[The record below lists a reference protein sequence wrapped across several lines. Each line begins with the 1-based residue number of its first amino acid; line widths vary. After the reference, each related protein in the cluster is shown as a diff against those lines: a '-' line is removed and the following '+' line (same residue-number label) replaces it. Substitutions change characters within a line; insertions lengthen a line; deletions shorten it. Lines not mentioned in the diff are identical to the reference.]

1 MGQSGLSSG
10 REIMM
15 DYLPALLVASLLGL
29 GLADPEPSLA
39 AVNRAISSFVHP
51 SSSSASASQPT
62 YNAPRPS
69 YSLAASYSKPKPA
82 YGAPPEDKCYI
93 NPALNKEQSEV
104 MLQVQQLQNITFT
117 PDPCL
122 DGPFNGN
129 GTWTINY
136 LGARP
141 QYDETDDRITV
152 PRRKV
157 EGEAHSYHY
166 TNANKEPYIIRFNG
180 KLISESFTPDQDEP
194 YGQHG
199 HHGRVKRQQ
208 GPPGGPPT
216 GPPGGPPTGQVSM
229 TLVGMPSGSVFGGLG
244 STGAGGGNLG

>member
-1 MGQSGLSSG
+1 
-10 REIMM
+10 M

-39 AVNRAISSFVHP
+39 AVNRVVQSFVHP
-51 SSSSASASQPT
+51 SSSSSASQPS
-62 YNAPRPS
+62 YNAPSPS

-93 NPALNKEQSEV
+93 DPAFNKESTTMVLEI
-104 MLQVQQLQNITFT
+104 QQLQNITYT

-129 GTWTINY
+129 GTWTIHY

-141 QYDETDDRITV
+141 REDDERITV

-157 EGEAHSYHY
+157 EGVAHSYHY
-166 TNANKEPYIIRFNG
+166 TNANKEPYIMMIEVNQ
-180 KLISESFTPDQDEP
+180 LIEESYTPDEDEP
-194 YGQHG
+194 YGHHG
-199 HHGRVKRQQ
+199 DHGRVKRQNRKNKK
-208 GPPGGPPT
+208 PGKNKMKFKGRIP
-216 GPPGGPPTGQVSM
+216 
-229 TLVGMPSGSVFGGLG
+229 GLG
-244 STGAGGGNLG
+244 MVGVTGRE

>member
-1 MGQSGLSSG
+1 
-10 REIMM
+10 M

-51 SSSSASASQPT
+51 SSSSSASQPS

-69 YSLAASYSKPKPA
+69 YSIAASYSKPKPA

-93 NPALNKEQSEV
+93 DPAFHKESGR
-104 MLQVQQLQNITFT
+104 MLLEVQQLLNITYT

-129 GTWTINY
+129 GTWRIQY

-141 QYDETDDRITV
+141 RDDDDRITV

-166 TNANKEPYIIRFNG
+166 TNANKQPYIIKIKVN
-180 KLISESFTPDQDEP
+180 KLIKE
-194 YGQHG
+194 
-199 HHGRVKRQQ
+199 
-208 GPPGGPPT
+208 
-216 GPPGGPPTGQVSM
+216 
-229 TLVGMPSGSVFGGLG
+229 
-244 STGAGGGNLG
+244 

>member
-15 DYLPALLVASLLGL
+15 DYLPVLLVASLLGL

-39 AVNRAISSFVHP
+39 AVNRVVQSFVHP

-62 YNAPRPS
+62 YNAPSPS
-69 YSLAASYSKPKPA
+69 YSIAASYSKPQPA

-93 NPALNKEQSEV
+93 KPSLNKEPSD
-104 MLQVQQLQNITFT
+104 MLLEVQQLQNITFT

-129 GTWTINY
+129 GTWTIEY

-141 QYDETDDRITV
+141 RDDDDRITL
-152 PRRKV
+152 PSRKV
-157 EGEAHSYHY
+157 EGVDHSYHY
-166 TNANKEPYIIRFNG
+166 TNANKEPYIIEIEVNQ
-180 KLISESFTPDQDEP
+180 LLEESYSPDEDEP
-194 YGQHG
+194 YGHHG
-199 HHGRVKRQQ
+199 DHGRVKRQRP
-208 GPPGGPPT
+208 PPGANNARK
-216 GPPGGPPTGQVSM
+216 PGQNKIKYKGK
-229 TLVGMPSGSVFGGLG
+229 MPGRRGLNSSGGRG
-244 STGAGGGNLG
+244 